1 MSAQSDPRRAE
12 AVGVDPKYYYRRS
25 LTARELLPALGAAAA
40 AAVATFY
47 VVKLL
52 IERTPLRA
60 EPAARERSPYRNRLR
75 LHRPDV
81 DEAPAVRNVGR
92 R

>member
-1 MSAQSDPRRAE
+1 MSAQSDPRRAV
-12 AVGVDPKYYYRRS
+12 AVSVDPKYYYRRS
-25 LTARELLPALGAAAA
+25 LTVRELVPALGAAAA

-52 IERTPLRA
+52 LERTPLTG
-60 EPAARERSPYRNRLR
+60 EPAVRERSLR
-75 LHRPDV
+75 RSRIRAHGSEVGERPV
-81 DEAPAVRNVGR
+81 ARNVGR